1 MPVARRLPRYLAF
14 LLLAA
19 CAPPSARVPEPVPEP
34 APLPGDNYALVYA
47 EQGKLRYLDTRAG
60 RDRVIADG
68 VTEILMAQATPSGNR
83 VVVAFAGPNATR
95 AVMVNLKDGAVRT
108 IRDGV
113 IGERYTA
120 AWTTDG
126 SRLGVGFRGDVSG
139 GILVLEPT
147 GEIRSMGCRASNQT
161 MAWQSATR
169 AIVHGGAN
177 HYIVDAG
184 NCTTIATLQRAGK
197 REITYS
203 VNAGRASWYV
213 DRSVT
218 FQNIGRADVIPELW
232 IANGDGSAARVIADY
247 QSQPRHAVLSPD
259 GRRIAYEVV
268 SRRWAN
274 TTHVVIYDIAANDY
288 AFVAEEKLLG
298 VPSDFNVCWS
308 PDGTRIAHD
317 RVYARAG
324 AQPYTTRQVVVR
336 RGTEETEVFD
346 EAIAQPA
353 AVVTANRPGTCQWI
367 GNTHLLVDSRRGQ
380 RVIDV
385 SDGTV
390 YQLPTDRRVLGVMVF
405 AP

>member
-1 MPVARRLPRYLAF
+1 LAF

-19 CAPPSARVPEPVPEP
+19 CAPASAPVPEPVSEP

-47 EQGKLRYLDTRAG
+47 ERGKLRYLDTRAG

-95 AVMVNLKDGAVRT
+95 AVMVNLEDGAVRT

-120 AWTTDG
+120 AWSTDG
-126 SRLGVGFRGDVSG
+126 SRLGVGFRGDASG
-139 GILVLEPT
+139 GILVLDPPGDLRT
-147 GEIRSMGCRASNQT
+147 MGCRASNQM

-177 HYIVDAG
+177 HYTVSASDCA
-184 NCTTIATLQRAGK
+184 TISTLQRAGK

-218 FQNIGRADVIPELW
+218 FQNTGRADVIPELW

-288 AFVAEEKLLG
+288 VFVAEEKLLG
-298 VPSDFNVCWS
+298 VPSDFGVCWS
-308 PDGTRIAHD
+308 LDGTRIAHD

-346 EAIAQPA
+346 EAIVQPA
-353 AVVTANRPGTCQWI
+353 AVVTANRPGMCQWI
-367 GNTHLLVDSRRGQ
+367 GNTHLLVRTERGD

-385 SDGTV
+385 SDGETYEV
-390 YQLPTDRRVLGVMVF
+390 PAERHVLGVMVLDQQRDLLP
-405 AP
+405 AGPP